1 METFMGFITP
11 FPWSFAPRNWSEA
24 AGQLV
29 PISQNTALYSLLG
42 TNFGGDGRSTF
53 GLPDMRGRTPIG
65 MGQAPG
71 LSARSLGQY
80 FGSEISN
87 ISLTSANLPPHTH
100 TLSASNAAVAGLTQD
115 PADGW
120 TLGAAASVT
129 DDRTP
134 VVTNVNMYNASTPA
148 SPVQSAPTS
157 STGSGSPATVSN
169 MQPSLCLNFCIAL
182 QGLYP
187 SRN

>member
-11 FPWSFAPRNWSEA
+11 FPWSFAPRDWSEA
-24 AGQLV
+24 AGQLI
-29 PISQNTALYSLLG
+29 PISQNTALFSLIG
-42 TNFGGDGRSTF
+42 TTYGGDGRTTF
-53 GLPDMRGRTPIG
+53 ALPDMRGRTPIG
-65 MGQAPG
+65 MGNGPG
-71 LSARSLGQY
+71 LSSRILGQH

-100 TLSASNAAVAGLTQD
+100 TLSASDTAAATLAPTPVE
-115 PADGW
+115 GW
-120 TLGAAASVT
+120 TLGAAATASGRPVEY
-129 DDRTP
+129 TP
-134 VVTNVNMYNASTPA
+134 VNMYNASTPA
-148 SPVQSAPTS
+148 TPVQSAPTS
-157 STGSGSPATVSN
+157 SAGNGSPVTVSN